1 MVSFHICIYRCWFMH
16 YFICPNL
23 TTHALVVSFYML
35 FAVPDIILSI
45 WLLASTLDIA
55 LSISGERSWMMQWYC
70 LVGIPLVVVECS
82 MWLEWYVLWKQF
94 VTNFH
99 WYSILIAFASKLLYI
114 SFLWGFWYSML
125 LNQQILFQ
133 DALDRETDS
142 LIGIIG
148 ESMFLNLGFGC
159 GFYAFLI

>member
-1 MVSFHICIYRCWFMH
+1 MH
-16 YFICPNL
+16 YFICPGL
-23 TTHALVVSFYML
+23 TSRALAVSFYTL
-35 FAVPDIILSI
+35 FAVLDSCIILSI
-45 WLLASTLDIA
+45 SLLASTLDIM
-55 LSISGERSWMMQWYC
+55 LSISGEHLWMMRWYC

-133 DALDRETDS
+133 DALDRETYN
-142 LIGIIG
+142 LICIIG
-148 ESMFLNLGFGC
+148 ECVPEFGVLLWFLC
-159 GFYAFLI
+159 FLI